1 MTVKQLIKVLITAVV
16 NIEEVVLIDE
26 NRNEHIIKNL
36 VDLEHYAEK
45 EVVSFSK
52 NPYTKNSF
60 EIMIARH

>member
-36 VDLEHYAEK
+36 VDLEPYAEK